1 MFSKRVTDTDN
12 FLDMPLSTQA
22 LYFHLNM
29 NADDDGFVGQVRKII
44 RSVGAKDDDLK
55 LLIAKGLI
63 FIFDTGVV
71 VISNWYIH
79 NYIRKDRYH
88 ETLYKNEK
96 EQLSIDNDGNY
107 SLGQPIVNQVG
118 QPIVNQIKHDEKDDN
133 TNVYSD
139 GQPDDN
145 QRLTEVRLGK
155 VRLGKDNTPLIPR
168 GEENEKSENPA
179 KEMMEIFN
187 QATNRNLSNSGM
199 FGQLVMKNIS
209 VQEFKDVMNYVVDVW
224 SEDVISKTPS
234 KTFVSK
240 FDNYS
245 DTANELGF
253 VNGQRPQQKK
263 SANKPVKQEPKMTT
277 NQDVQQEQQLDNS
290 MSTEDMMALIGNRK
304 TRS

>member
-12 FLDMPLSTQA
+12 FLDMPLSAQA

-29 NADDDGFVGQVRKII
+29 AADDDGFVGQVRKII

-118 QPIVNQIKHDEKDDN
+118 QPIDNQIKYDVKDDN
-133 TNVYSD
+133 TNVSSD
-139 GQPDDN
+139 GQPNDN
-145 QRLTEVRLGK
+145 QRFTEVRLGK
-155 VRLGKDNTPLIPR
+155 VRLGKDNTPLIPH

-277 NQDVQQEQQLDNS
+277 NQDVQQEQQLDKS
-290 MSTEDMMALIGNRK
+290 MSADDMLALIGNRK